1 MCIIAINNLNKFTM
15 WCCPSTTE
23 NCQHLNFKNEFIYS
37 HSAIQWNLYVQNNKC
52 IVDNWDR
59 NNQPICSHFHV
70 NHSWKIGHT
79 LNTILRERNL
89 YYSKMEWNQVRIVF
103 FFYTWYFDKKIWNSL
118 FFMGLLYFSHNGL
131 VFACSWKIN
140 TSQL

>member
-1 MCIIAINNLNKFTM
+1 MESLRMNLYIATM
-15 WCCPSTTE
+15 QFSG
-23 NCQHLNFKNEFIYS
+23 I
-37 HSAIQWNLYVQNNKC
+37 YVQNNKC

-79 LNTILRERNL
+79 LHTILRERNL

-103 FFYTWYFDKKIWNSL
+103 VFSTLDILTRKFEIPSFSWAFYIFHI
-118 FFMGLLYFSHNGL
+118 MGL

-140 TSQL
+140 TSQLQYKIFDLFLFNTWLVSSLPE

>member
-23 NCQHLNFKNEFIYS
+23 NCQHRNFKNEFIYS

-79 LNTILRERNL
+79 LHTILRERNL

-118 FFMGLLYFSHNGL
+118 FLMGLLYFSHNGI
-131 VFACSWKIN
+131 VHEIN